1 MTARTVA
8 TAAAATL
15 IALAAAAC
23 GTQSATTPPAA
34 VSVVADASACAP
46 ATSALEEIPTRVDT
60 DPAMSIPRP
69 AGWERFTMMDSD
81 LVRYMLVNRDLVADQ
96 FAPNV
101 VVTIESIPG
110 NESADSVLTKNRT
123 AIETLGGAT
132 DLAYTP
138 TTVCGQPAERITYT
152 GAPQGTTPARPIITL
167 ATVIHTGGR
176 TFGIAVTAQATR
188 PDNPT
193 YQRDVEAILTGFQ
206 VLAATTAN
214 PA

>member
-8 TAAAATL
+8 TTAATTL
-15 IALAAAAC
+15 IALAASAC
-23 GTQSATTPPAA
+23 GQSAPEPQPTAM
-34 VSVVADASACAP
+34 SVVADASACPPAAAP
-46 ATSALEEIPTRVDT
+46 LEEIPAHADT
-60 DPAMSIPRP
+60 DPVLSIPRP
-69 AGWERFTMMDSD
+69 PGWERFTMMDSE
-81 LVRYMLVNRDLVADQ
+81 LVRYMLVNRGLVADQ

-110 NESADSVLTKNRT
+110 HESADSVLTKNRN

-176 TFGIAVTAQATR
+176 TFGVAVTVQSTR

-193 YQRDVEAILTGFQ
+193 YQRDIEAILTGFQ
-206 VLAATTAN
+206 VMPSTTAN